1 MASDAEQARALVD
14 VREIGEIT
22 GGGEVMTKGLV
33 LSMLQIVGRAL
44 LALLFI
50 LAGVGKVLT
59 WQAVQGY
66 MESKGVPGILLPLVI
81 ALEVGGGAALLFGL
95 FVPWAAG
102 ALAIFCIAAAL
113 IFHLNLQDRNER
125 TAFLKDL
132 ALAGA
137 LVLVSTNA
145 IRSGPAPK
153 PAPH

>member
-1 MASDAEQARALVD
+1 
-14 VREIGEIT
+14 
-22 GGGEVMTKGLV
+22 MTNDKAISV
-33 LSMLQIVGRAL
+33 LQVVGRAF

-50 LAGVGKVLT
+50 ATGVGKVLT

-66 MESKGVPGILLPLVI
+66 MESKGVPGILLPLVVV
-81 ALEVGGGAALLFGL
+81 LEVGAGAALLFGL

-102 ALAIFCIAAAL
+102 ALAIFCTVAAL

-145 IRSGPAPK
+145 IRSRTAPK
-153 PAPH
+153 S

>member
-1 MASDAEQARALVD
+1 M
-14 VREIGEIT
+14 
-22 GGGEVMTKGLV
+22 
-33 LSMLQIVGRAL
+33 
-44 LALLFI
+44 
-50 LAGVGKVLT
+50 
-59 WQAVQGY
+59 
-66 MESKGVPGILLPLVI
+66 
-81 ALEVGGGAALLFGL
+81 LFGL
-95 FVPWAAG
+95 FVGAAG

-145 IRSGPAPK
+145 IRNGAVPR

>member
-1 MASDAEQARALVD
+1 LVNA
-14 VREIGEIT
+14 REIGEIT
-22 GGGEVMTKGLV
+22 VGGEVMTKGQLV
-33 LSMLQIVGRAL
+33 SMLQVVGRAL

-50 LAGVGKVLT
+50 LAGIGKVLT

-66 MESKGVPGILLPLVI
+66 MESRGVPGILLPLVV

-102 ALAIFCIAAAL
+102 ALAIFCIAAAR
-113 IFHLNLQDRNER
+113 IFHPNLQDRNER
-125 TAFLKDL
+125 TSFLKDL

-145 IRSGPAPK
+145 IRNGAVPR

>member
-1 MASDAEQARALVD
+1 LVNA
-14 VREIGEIT
+14 REIGEIT
-22 GGGEVMTKGLV
+22 VGGEVMTKGQLV
-33 LSMLQIVGRAL
+33 SMLQVVGRAL

-50 LAGVGKVLT
+50 LAGIGKVLT

-66 MESKGVPGILLPLVI
+66 MESRGVPGILLPLVV

-145 IRSGPAPK
+145 IRNGAVPR